1 MVIPPFPKMTVR
13 DCESRTGDPYGS
25 RAVGGS
31 SAPLYGAES
40 VVTEIGVEDADGAPG
55 LRRVAKVGEGRVA
68 ARPHVLERDRV
79 LAVDADRECG
89 IRAQDV
95 VMSSGTGRCD
105 PAHEVLAPQKIE
117 RGGLA
122 EDHAQRSERLRGDAV
137 VVVGGARAVD
147 GPDS

>member
-1 MVIPPFPKMTVR
+1 MVL
-13 DCESRTGDPYGS
+13 
-25 RAVGGS
+25 AVSES

-68 ARPHVLERDRV
+68 ARPHVLERDRM

-95 VMSSGTGRCD
+95 VVSSGTGRGD
-105 PAHEVLAPQKIE
+105 PAHAVLAPQKLE
-117 RGGLA
+117 RGC
-122 EDHAQRSERLRGDAV
+122 V
-137 VVVGGARAVD
+137 AR
-147 GPDS
+147 

>member
-40 VVTEIGVEDADGAPG
+40 VVPEIGVDDAAGAPG

-79 LAVDADRECG
+79 LAGDAHRERR
-89 IRAQDV
+89 IRAEDV
-95 VMSSGTGRCD
+95 VVSTRAGGGD
-105 PAHEVLAPQKIE
+105 PAHEVLAPQEIE
-117 RGGLA
+117 RSRLS
-122 EDHAQRSERLRGDAV
+122 EDQAQRGKRVRGDAV
-137 VVVGGARAVD
+137 VVVGGA
-147 GPDS
+147 